1 MLPWPMFVFSDAVVP
16 AVRYGLLAAVAF
28 AMAVTQGAAGPVAL
42 IVLLF
47 TLTAVGTTA
56 ACWLLAW
63 GVAKLLGRLPAGARW
78 AITFLSLAVAL
89 WSVLVFEPYRTSF
102 GRALTGGLLDVLS

>member
-1 MLPWPMFVFSDAVVP
+1 
-16 AVRYGLLAAVAF
+16 VRYGLLAAVAL

-42 IVLLF
+42 IVVLF
-47 TLTAVGTTA
+47 ALMAVGTTV

-63 GVAKLLGRLPAGARW
+63 AITKLLKDLPVAAQW
-78 AITFLSLAVAL
+78 AITFVSLALAL
-89 WSVLVFEPYRTSF
+89 LSVLVFEPYRTSF